1 MASVMNT
8 RRKGQ
13 NVAGVAT
20 ARKIATL
27 IWTLLSQEEPYRW
40 ARPAF
45 VAMKMR
51 KLDLRAGVPKAQT
64 RQLELGPGPERFDLG
79 QAVGLPRGA
88 ADIGGLARDVA
99 LDVVERADPVQRLA
113 RDL

>member
-1 MASVMNT
+1 MFNNIRVDAD
-8 RRKGQ
+8 
-13 NVAGVAT
+13 AA
-20 ARKIATL
+20 IL
-27 IWTLLSQEEPYRW
+27 EEQ
-40 ARPAF
+40 AEGRPAAEA
-45 VAMKMR
+45 VAEG
-51 KLDLRAGVPKAQT
+51 LGEIALAGQT